1 MGRWNANLINIKNR
15 QSSNEKILNKD
26 EIFIKNSFLVGFY
39 KVGII
44 NRFKITTKVK
54 NKEVKQMK
62 KKDNLI

>member
-1 MGRWNANLINIKNR
+1 MGRWNANLVDIKNR
-15 QSSNEKILNKD
+15 QSSNKKIFNKD
-26 EIFIKNSFLVGFY
+26 EIFIKNGFLAGFY